1 MKIDF
6 VKAGFWRRSF
16 AGLIDF
22 VFLFLTF
29 LVFFYLFL
37 VLTEWSKIKFYLWI
51 LTVFLLVIFY
61 RIFLVIFLK
70 QTIGLFLTKTK
81 LVFFDENHN
90 FSKKS
95 WILLKR
101 EAFLSLNWIFSL
113 LFSSII
119 LDLSFGIDLNFF
131 QTFKNSSQNLTF
143 FQQISLSFPA
153 LFSKV
158 NFFFLIVNNLSILGS
173 KKLTIIDS
181 FSKTT
186 ICLKKTLI
194 KADYLSSIHAN
205 FSSIHWEVN

>member
-6 VKAGFWRRSF
+6 VKAGFWRRLF

-37 VLTEWSKIKFYLWI
+37 VLTQWSKIKFYLWI
-51 LTVFLLVIFY
+51 LNVFLFVIFY
-61 RIFLVIFLK
+61 RIFLIIFLK

-81 LVFFDENHN
+81 VVFFDENLN
-90 FSKKS
+90 FLKKFR
-95 WILLKR
+95 ILLKR

-119 LDLSFGIDLNFF
+119 LDLSFGIDPNFF

-143 FQQISLSFPA
+143 FQQVSLSFPA
-153 LFSKV
+153 LFSKI

-181 FSKTT
+181 YSKTT
-186 ICLKKTLI
+186 ICLKQTL
-194 KADYLSSIHAN
+194 KKPDYLGSIHAN
-205 FSSIHWEVN
+205 FSPIHWEVN